1 MIQRYT
7 IVAATHRHKQN
18 TARRRDKLELRS
30 RKERERKGGSKR
42 FVVVVVAVL
51 VRALVYANVG
61 TVSFLK
67 RKLVLVSVS
76 EFA

>member
-1 MIQRYT
+1 M
-7 IVAATHRHKQN
+7 
-18 TARRRDKLELRS
+18 
-30 RKERERKGGSKR
+30 KEREKKGGSKGY

-61 TVSFLK
+61 TVFLK
-67 RKLVLVSVS
+67 RKLALVFVSAS

>member
-1 MIQRYT
+1 M
-7 IVAATHRHKQN
+7 
-18 TARRRDKLELRS
+18 
-30 RKERERKGGSKR
+30 KERERKGGSKR

>member
-1 MIQRYT
+1 M
-7 IVAATHRHKQN
+7 
-18 TARRRDKLELRS
+18 
-30 RKERERKGGSKR
+30 KEKKKGGSKGC
-42 FVVVVVAVL
+42 FVVVVVVVAVL

>member
-1 MIQRYT
+1 M
-7 IVAATHRHKQN
+7 
-18 TARRRDKLELRS
+18 
-30 RKERERKGGSKR
+30 KERERKGGSKGC

-51 VRALVYANVG
+51 VRAMVYANVG

-67 RKLVLVSVS
+67 RKLILVLVCAP

>member
-1 MIQRYT
+1 M
-7 IVAATHRHKQN
+7 
-18 TARRRDKLELRS
+18 
-30 RKERERKGGSKR
+30 RERKEGSKR
-42 FVVVVVAVL
+42 FVVVVVVAVL

-67 RKLVLVSVS
+67 RKLVLVLVCAP

>member
-1 MIQRYT
+1 M
-7 IVAATHRHKQN
+7 
-18 TARRRDKLELRS
+18 
-30 RKERERKGGSKR
+30 KEKKKKGGSKGC

-61 TVSFLK
+61 TVFLM
-67 RKLVLVSVS
+67 RKLALVSES

>member
-1 MIQRYT
+1 M
-7 IVAATHRHKQN
+7 
-18 TARRRDKLELRS
+18 
-30 RKERERKGGSKR
+30 KEKKKKGGSKG

>member
-1 MIQRYT
+1 MKGRE
-7 IVAATHRHKQN
+7 K
-18 TARRRDKLELRS
+18 
-30 RKERERKGGSKR
+30 KEGSKGC
-42 FVVVVVAVL
+42 FVVAVVLVVVAVL

-67 RKLVLVSVS
+67 RKLVLVLVCAP

>member
-1 MIQRYT
+1 M
-7 IVAATHRHKQN
+7 
-18 TARRRDKLELRS
+18 
-30 RKERERKGGSKR
+30 ERERKGGSKG
-42 FVVVVVAVL
+42 FVVVVVVAVL
-51 VRALVYANVG
+51 VRVLVYANVG

>member
-1 MIQRYT
+1 M
-7 IVAATHRHKQN
+7 
-18 TARRRDKLELRS
+18 
-30 RKERERKGGSKR
+30 KEREKKGGSKGC

-61 TVSFLK
+61 TVFLK
-67 RKLVLVSVS
+67 RKLALALVSAS

>member
-1 MIQRYT
+1 M
-7 IVAATHRHKQN
+7 
-18 TARRRDKLELRS
+18 
-30 RKERERKGGSKR
+30 KEKKKKGGSKGY

>member
-1 MIQRYT
+1 M
-7 IVAATHRHKQN
+7 
-18 TARRRDKLELRS
+18 
-30 RKERERKGGSKR
+30 KEKKKKGGSKGY

-61 TVSFLK
+61 TVFLM
-67 RKLVLVSVS
+67 RKLALVSES